1 MFVRDIT
8 IYTCFLT
15 FYSHL
20 YILKYSF
27 FAQFKKNINIYLT
40 VLVKILTSNKMFKIC

>member
-27 FAQFKKNINIYLT
+27 FAQFKKKHQHLSNCLSKNINIQ
-40 VLVKILTSNKMFKIC
+40 